1 MSVLIKIHFSPITF
15 HYAIVNTVNCLIA
28 RVAAIK
34 EIYLERLELP
44 PSGKRVYSF
53 SYYEMLQG
61 PKGRYRLHQ
70 RRITTRAP
78 RYSSNACTSL
88 PTGAYAFHEVTASS
102 AVEFFLQIDKRGW
115 TIGWLL
121 LAIYMLT
128 LACIFERHFEFVFK
142 KWNSSCR

>member
-1 MSVLIKIHFSPITF
+1 MPTVPPRKRFNKYKFFPIRF
-15 HYAIVNTVNCLIA
+15 YCAMANTVNCLIV
-28 RVAAIK
+28 RVVVIK
-34 EIYLERLELP
+34 EIYLERLS

-88 PTGAYAFHEVTASS
+88 PTGAYAFHEITASS
-102 AVEFFLQIDKRGW
+102 TVEFFLEDRQARVDNPM
-115 TIGWLL
+115 TF
-121 LAIYMLT
+121 ATTHMLT
-128 LACIFERHFEFVFK
+128 LACIFERHFELTLK
-142 KWNSSCR
+142 KKQ